1 MVGVNA
7 LASERIMAATSGHLS
22 KLVELAHER
31 SSDKRRELL
40 RQVSELFLGSDEV
53 RGSSSSRE
61 ITDDILVT
69 LAQNMEASVRAEL
82 AERFADH
89 PDAPADLVRDLALDV
104 IEVARPLLA
113 RSNVVDDATLA
124 LSVRRHGGE
133 HAQVVA
139 ARSELSESV
148 AEAVAASH
156 DDQALVTL
164 AHNPGAKLSRTAI
177 EHLVD
182 HAEACPALHEPLVEL
197 PEMPPDLLNEMFF
210 LVKEKLR
217 ARIVERNQSFDQ
229 ATLEAAF
236 AAAQQRLA
244 NKSGPKP
251 RDYDDAVR
259 YVSGKKLR
267 RKLTFE
273 LLGELL
279 VNGERTKF
287 VVAFADMTGL
297 QFIAAQR
304 AIDNPSI
311 DPIAIACRAAG
322 FPKEDFVRVAMLR
335 PTSAAREEADV
346 DALGQLYEAVSV
358 SAADRVMRFVKL
370 RDQGE
375 NAA

>member
-1 MVGVNA
+1 
-7 LASERIMAATSGHLS
+7 MAATSGHLV

-40 RQVSELFLGSDEV
+40 RQVSELFLVSDEV
-53 RGSSSSRE
+53 RTSTSSRE

-69 LAQNMEASVRAEL
+69 LAQDMEASVRAEL

-104 IEVARPLLA
+104 IQVARPLLA
-113 RSNVVDDATLA
+113 RSNVVTEETLA
-124 LSVRRHGGE
+124 QSVRRHGGE
-133 HAQVVA
+133 HARIVA
-139 ARSELSESV
+139 GRSELSETV
-148 AEAVAASH
+148 AEAVAESH
-156 DDQALVTL
+156 DEQALVTL
-164 AHNPGAKLSRTAI
+164 AQNPGAKLTRTAI

-182 HAEACPALHEPLVEL
+182 HAGACPALHEPLVEL
-197 PEMPPDLLNEMFF
+197 PQMPPDLLNEMFF

-217 ARIVERNQSFDQ
+217 ERIVERNGTFDQ
-229 ATLEAAF
+229 ATIEAAF
-236 AAAQQRLA
+236 TAAQERLA
-244 NKSGPKP
+244 RKTGAAP

-267 RKLTFE
+267 KKLTFD

-297 QFIAAQR
+297 QFAAAQR
-304 AIDNPSI
+304 TIDNPSI

-335 PTSAAREEADV
+335 PTTAAREEADV
-346 DALGQLYEAVSV
+346 DELGRLYEAVSE

-370 RDQGE
+370 RDRGE
-375 NAA
+375 SAA